1 MNNKILLSLNILLV
15 AGLLGSYYLHFA
27 GKEKIAY
34 VDSAK
39 LLANYQGMKQA
50 QQAYQQKASVWQAN
64 IDTLTQEVQ
73 AALKEYEKNSAQ
85 LSKKEQALSQE
96 LLKTKQQQLISYQ
109 KAIQEKATQEDRQ
122 VTQAV
127 ITEVNNY
134 LSEFGTQRDYKVI
147 LVANET
153 GNIAYAEKGMD
164 VTDEVLTGLNQ
175 QYGGK

>member
-1 MNNKILLSLNILLV
+1 MNQKLLVSLNVLLLIGL
-15 AGLLGSYYLHFA
+15 AGLYYLHFSRA
-27 GKEKIAY
+27 EKIAY

-39 LLANYQGMKQA
+39 LLSNYQGMKQA
-50 QQAYQQKASVWQAN
+50 KLAYQQKASVWQAN

-73 AALKEYEKNSAQ
+73 AALKDYEKNSAQ
-85 LSKKEQALSQE
+85 LSKKEQQLSQE

-109 KAIQEKATQEDRQ
+109 KAIQEKAAQEDRQ

-153 GNIAYAEKGMD
+153 GNIAYAEQGMD
-164 VTDEVLTGLNQ
+164 ITDEVLTGLNQ